1 MRYKSRLNISSFL
14 IKLNRTMS
22 FDVILRIILMTLLL
36 LKRLLKLKF
45 FTQEPEIK
53 KNYVLDKP

>member
-1 MRYKSRLNISSFL
+1 
-14 IKLNRTMS
+14 MS
-22 FDVILRIILMTLLL
+22 FDVILSNILMTLLL